1 MAVPKFEEFLY
12 PFLCQLKDKDVSLK
26 DMKEAL
32 AKHFSL
38 SKEDCAL
45 TTSKGNKT
53 QLNDRIGWSFQY
65 LRRAQM
71 VENAGRGVYHIT
83 ERGLEYLRTHKSL
96 YKKDLREFPE
106 FVQFDSHGDN
116 KKIETTDVEE
126 DIIEEKTPTEQLEQ
140 AFAIIN
146 DTLAE
151 ELLQKTLNMDPTFF
165 EHLVVDLLLA
175 MGYGD
180 PTDGSAMVTQRSHDN
195 GIDGIIPQ
203 DKLGL
208 DKIYIQAKRYA
219 PQNTVQSKE
228 LREFIGALAEKKA
241 SKGVFITTSSFTSG
255 AKQTASGTSMKIV
268 LIDGKQLVRY
278 MIDYNVGVST
288 KKTYVVKKLDQDYF
302 EE

>member
-12 PFLCQLKDKDVSLK
+12 PFLCQLKDGDVSLAE
-26 DMKEAL
+26 MKAAL
-32 AKHFSL
+32 IKRFNL
-38 SKEDCAL
+38 SEEDCAL
-45 TTSKGNKT
+45 TTTKGNKT
-53 QLNDRIGWSFQY
+53 QVNDRIGWSFQY

-83 ERGLEYLRTHKSL
+83 ERGRNYLNTHSSL
-96 YKKDLREFPE
+96 FKKDLREFPE
-106 FVQFDSHGDN
+106 FVQFDSHGDS
-116 KKIETTDVEE
+116 KKADTTFVAEEVIED
-126 DIIEEKTPTEQLEQ
+126 KTPTEQLEQ

-151 ELLQKTLNMDPTFF
+151 QLLQKTLSMDPTFF

-219 PQNTVQSKE
+219 SKNTVQGHE
-228 LREFIGALAEKKA
+228 MREFIGALAEKQS
-241 SKGVFITTSSFTSG
+241 SKGVFITTSSFSSG
-255 AKQTASGTSMKIV
+255 AIKSANGAGMKIV

-288 KKTYVVKKLDQDYF
+288 KKTYEVKKLDEDYF